1 MKNRNKP
8 RLQDP
13 IERGKNFNEVSL
25 GFDEETAIL
34 EANRCIQCKK
44 PFCMEGCPVS
54 VNIPGFIL
62 QLRTKNFDKASK
74 ILKETNMLPAVCG
87 RVCPQETQ
95 CESKCILGRKGE
107 SVAIGSL
114 ERFIGDYAIKNAKTK
129 EIKNVAKG
137 RVAIVGSGPA
147 GLTCAADCRANG
159 LDVTIFE
166 SLHEPGGVLTYG
178 IPEFR
183 LPINIVKSEI
193 QSLKEIGVDI
203 ELNVVIGK
211 TIFIEELLEEYDAI
225 FLGSGAGLPIFL
237 EMEGENLPG
246 VYSANEYLTRVNLM
260 GAYKK
265 DSATPLVKGKVV
277 AVVGA
282 GNVAMD
288 SARTALRLGAEKVM
302 IVYRRSR
309 KEMPARYEEI
319 EHAEEEG
326 IEFILLTNPVKILG
340 KNHVEG
346 MEVVKMELGEE
357 DEKGRRRPI
366 PIEGSNYFIECD
378 QVIMALGTSPNPLIV
393 NSCPELK
400 TGRNGVLIVDENLE
414 TSIKNVFA
422 GGDAISGSATVIQAM
437 GAGRRAAK
445 SIVERLK
452 SK

>member
-1 MKNRNKP
+1 MQKTI
-8 RLQDP
+8 LC
-13 IERGKNFNEVSL
+13 RGLSCWSKY
-25 GFDEETAIL
+25 
-34 EANRCIQCKK
+34 
-44 PFCMEGCPVS
+44 
-54 VNIPGFIL
+54 PGFIERIY
-62 QLRTKNFDKASK
+62 QRDFDGAAK
-74 ILKETNMLPAVCG
+74 ILKGTNMLPAICG
-87 RVCPQETQ
+87 RVCPQEVQ

-107 SVAIGSL
+107 SVAIGAL
-114 ERFIGDYAIKNAKTK
+114 ERFVGDYSIRNAKQPSTK
-129 EIKNVAKG
+129 SVAKG
-137 RVAIVGSGPA
+137 KVAVVGSGPA
-147 GLTCAADCRANG
+147 GLTCAADCRARG

-183 LPINIVKSEI
+183 LPIDIVKSEI
-193 QSLKEIGVDI
+193 ESLEKMGVKI

-211 TIFIEELLEEYDAI
+211 TIFIEELLATYDAV

-237 EMEGENLPG
+237 GMEGENLPG

-260 GAYKK
+260 GAYKEGA
-265 DSATPLVKGKVV
+265 ATPLVRGKVV

-309 KEMPARYEEI
+309 EEMPARREEI
-319 EHAEEEG
+319 EHALEEG
-326 IEFILLTNPVKILG
+326 IEFLLLTNPVKILG
-340 KNHVEG
+340 QKHVEG
-346 MEVVKMELGEE
+346 MEVIKMELGDE

-366 PIEGSNYFIECD
+366 PIEGSNYNIECD
-378 QVIMALGTSPNPLIV
+378 QVIMAIGTNPNPLIV
-393 NSCPELK
+393 DSCPELK
-400 TGRNGVLIVDENLE
+400 TGKNGVLVVDENLE

-445 SIVERLK
+445 SIIERLAQ
-452 SK
+452 

>member
-1 MKNRNKP
+1 MKERNKP

-13 IERGKNFNEVSL
+13 IERAKNFNEVNL
-25 GFDEETAIL
+25 GFDEETAVK
-34 EANRCIQCKK
+34 EATRCLQCKK
-44 PFCMEGCPVS
+44 PFCVEGCPVG
-54 VNIPGFIL
+54 VNIPGFIERIY
-62 QLRTKNFDKASK
+62 QRDFDGAAK
-74 ILKETNMLPAVCG
+74 ILKGTNMLPAICG
-87 RVCPQETQ
+87 RVCPQEVQ

-107 SVAIGSL
+107 SVAIGAL
-114 ERFIGDYAIKNAKTK
+114 ERFVGDYSIRNAKQPSTK
-129 EIKNVAKG
+129 SVAKG
-137 RVAIVGSGPA
+137 KVAVVGSGPA
-147 GLTCAADCRANG
+147 GLTCAADCRARG

-183 LPINIVKSEI
+183 LPIDIVKSEI
-193 QSLKEIGVDI
+193 ESLEKMGVKI

-211 TIFIEELLEEYDAI
+211 TIFIEELLATYDAV

-237 EMEGENLPG
+237 GMEGENLPG

-260 GAYKK
+260 GAYKEGA
-265 DSATPLVKGKVV
+265 ATPLVRGKVV

-309 KEMPARYEEI
+309 EEMPARREEI
-319 EHAEEEG
+319 EHALEEG
-326 IEFILLTNPVKILG
+326 IEFLLLTNPVKILG
-340 KNHVEG
+340 QKHVEG
-346 MEVVKMELGEE
+346 MEVIKMELGDE

-366 PIEGSNYFIECD
+366 PIEGSNYNIECD
-378 QVIMALGTSPNPLIV
+378 QVIMAIGTNPNPLIV
-393 NSCPELK
+393 DSCPELK
-400 TGRNGVLIVDENLE
+400 TGKNGVLVVDENLE

-445 SIVERLK
+445 SIIERLAQ
-452 SK
+452 

>member
-1 MKNRNKP
+1 MKERNKP

-13 IERGKNFNEVSL
+13 IERAKNFNEVNL
-25 GFDEETAIL
+25 GFDEETAVK
-34 EANRCIQCKK
+34 EATRCLQCKK
-44 PFCMEGCPVS
+44 PFCVEGCPVG
-54 VNIPGFIL
+54 VNIPGFIERIY
-62 QLRTKNFDKASK
+62 QRDFDGAAK
-74 ILKETNMLPAVCG
+74 ILKGTNMLPAICG
-87 RVCPQETQ
+87 RVCPQEVQ

-107 SVAIGSL
+107 SVAIGAL
-114 ERFIGDYAIKNAKTK
+114 ERFVGDYSIRNAKQPSTK
-129 EIKNVAKG
+129 SVAKG
-137 RVAIVGSGPA
+137 KVAVVGSGPA
-147 GLTCAADCRANG
+147 GLTCAADCRARG
-159 LDVTIFE
+159 LDVSIFE

-183 LPINIVKSEI
+183 LPIDIVKSEI
-193 QSLKEIGVDI
+193 ESLEKMGVKI

-211 TIFIEELLEEYDAI
+211 TIFIEELLATYDAV

-237 EMEGENLPG
+237 GMEGENLPG

-260 GAYKK
+260 GAYKEGA
-265 DSATPLVKGKVV
+265 ATPLVRGKVV

-309 KEMPARYEEI
+309 EEMPARREEI
-319 EHAEEEG
+319 EHALEEG
-326 IEFILLTNPVKILG
+326 IEFLLLTNPVKILG
-340 KNHVEG
+340 QKHVEG
-346 MEVVKMELGEE
+346 MEVIKMELGDE

-366 PIEGSNYFIECD
+366 PIEGSNYNIECD
-378 QVIMALGTSPNPLIV
+378 QVIMAIGTNPNPLIV
-393 NSCPELK
+393 DSCPELK
-400 TGRNGVLIVDENLE
+400 TGKNGVLVVDENLE

-445 SIVERLK
+445 SIIERLAQ
-452 SK
+452 